1 MDSKTCPTNNEE
13 ENKNEVAGVPKKKSS
28 PKGRLKPSED
38 EELQNS
44 DNSGGYKVG
53 SAYQM
58 HLHSGEL
65 NSESLPMQKAIP
77 DSPRGQGNVA
87 KDRAKCLASMENSPN
102 PTKL

>member
-1 MDSKTCPTNNEE
+1 MPPLITKKKTKNEE
-13 ENKNEVAGVPKKKSS
+13 AGAPKKKSS

-44 DNSGGYKVG
+44 DNNGGYKVG

-65 NSESLPMQKAIP
+65 NSGSHSMQKAIP
-77 DSPRGQGNVA
+77 DSPRGQGDVA

>member
-1 MDSKTCPTNNEE
+1 MLRSD
-13 ENKNEVAGVPKKKSS
+13 KNEVEVARAPKKKSS

-44 DNSGGYKVG
+44 DNNGGYKVG

-58 HLHSGEL
+58 RLHSGEL
-65 NSESLPMQKAIP
+65 NSGSYSMQKAIP
-77 DSPRGQGNVA
+77 DSPRGHGDVA
-87 KDRAKCLASMENSPN
+87 KDRAKCLASMKNSPN

>member
-1 MDSKTCPTNNEE
+1 MKTKLKRPEC
-13 ENKNEVAGVPKKKSS
+13 PKKKSS

-53 SAYQM
+53 SAYQTR
-58 HLHSGEL
+58 LHSGEL
-65 NSESLPMQKAIP
+65 NSGSYFMQKAIP
-77 DSPRGQGNVA
+77 DSPRGHGDVA
-87 KDRAKCLASMENSPN
+87 KDGAKCLASMKNSSN

>member
-1 MDSKTCPTNNEE
+1 M
-13 ENKNEVAGVPKKKSS
+13 PKKKILTER
-28 PKGRLKPSED
+28 GLKPSED

-65 NSESLPMQKAIP
+65 NSGSYSMQKAIP
-77 DSPRGQGNVA
+77 DSPRGHGDVA
-87 KDRAKCLASMENSPN
+87 KDRAKCLASMKNSPN

>member
-1 MDSKTCPTNNEE
+1 MPPLITKKKTKNEE
-13 ENKNEVAGVPKKKSS
+13 ARAPKKKSS

-65 NSESLPMQKAIP
+65 NSGSYFMQKAIP
-77 DSPRGQGNVA
+77 DSPRGQGDVA
-87 KDRAKCLASMENSPN
+87 KDRAKCLASMKNSPN

>member
-1 MDSKTCPTNNEE
+1 MKIKLKRPECP
-13 ENKNEVAGVPKKKSS
+13 KKKKSS

-58 HLHSGEL
+58 HLHMG
-65 NSESLPMQKAIP
+65 NSTQNPSLCRRPYPIH
-77 DSPRGQGNVA
+77 QGD
-87 KDRAKCLASMENSPN
+87 KGM
-102 PTKL
+102 

>member
-1 MDSKTCPTNNEE
+1 MKIELKRPEC
-13 ENKNEVAGVPKKKSS
+13 PKKKSS

-44 DNSGGYKVG
+44 DNSDGYKVG

-65 NSESLPMQKAIP
+65 NSGSYSMQKAIP
-77 DSPRGQGNVA
+77 DSPRGHGNVA
-87 KDRAKCLASMENSPN
+87 KDRAKCLASMKNSPN